1 MQTISYTRLYVDADG
16 ESHFERVEAEL
27 APEGEEPEFQALA
40 IGPASHCRVVGASP
54 AWQGA
59 EPHISPRRQVF
70 CTLRGEY
77 EVTASDGTSQ
87 RFPPGRLLLL
97 EDTTGKGH
105 TTQLTGG
112 GDLLVLVVTL
122 KEE

>member
-1 MQTISYTRLYVDADG
+1 MQKISYTRLFADTAG

-27 APEGEEPEFQALA
+27 AQEGDSPEFQALA
-40 IGPASHCRVVGASP
+40 IGQASQCRVVGASP
-54 AWQGA
+54 DWKGA
-59 EPHISPRRQVF
+59 GLHTSPRRQVF

-77 EVTASDGTSQ
+77 EVTASNGQTQ

-105 TTQLTGG
+105 ATRILGG

-122 KEE
+122 EG

>member
-1 MQTISYTRLYVDADG
+1 MQTISYTRLYADAAG

-27 APEGEEPEFQALA
+27 APEGDSPEFQAMAL
-40 IGPASHCRVVGASP
+40 GPAAQCRVVGATP
-54 AWQGA
+54 AWKGS
-59 EPHISPRRQVF
+59 EPHTSPRRQVF

-77 EVTASDGTSQ
+77 EIGASDGNSQ

-105 TTQLTGG
+105 TTRLTGG
-112 GDLLVLVVTL
+112 GDLVVLIVTL
-122 KEE
+122 AE

>member
-1 MQTISYTRLYVDADG
+1 V
-16 ESHFERVEAEL
+16 ESEL
-27 APEGEEPEFQALA
+27 APEGDTPEFRALA
-40 IGPASHCRVVGASP
+40 IGPATQVRVVGASP
-54 AWQGA
+54 IWKGA
-59 EPHISPRRQVF
+59 EPHISPGRQVF

-77 EVTASDGTSQ
+77 EVAASDGTTQ

-105 TTQLTGG
+105 TTRLTGG

-122 KEE
+122 AE